1 MKDSG
6 KFRFGEWLRSRTG
19 LVFVAFLVIAAFFL
33 FTEHKAH
40 LYGILPY
47 ALLALSLLL
56 YWLMRNGQGKDGK

>member
-6 KFRFGEWLRSRTG
+6 KFRFGEWLRSSTG
-19 LVFVAFLVIAAFFL
+19 LVFVTFLVIAAFFL

-47 ALLALSLLL
+47 ALLTLSLLL
-56 YWLMRNGQGKDGK
+56 YWLIRRRQEKD

>member
-6 KFRFGEWLRSRTG
+6 KFRFSEWLRSSTR
-19 LVFVAFLVIAAFFL
+19 LVFVAFLVIAAYFL